1 MPHLVDLSG
10 ISNIIEKQMDQIS
23 LITILSLAIVYFLLR
38 PYYLKDIVNYE
49 YKTIADILAF
59 LFLSWVVST
68 VLGLILAMNLVP
80 IWWKLKSR
88 KSAHNDQRNFINSSD
103 AGTRIQT
110 GFFYVRIA
118 YPKLNRSTTNHI
130 NMEEPG
136 NQLIDL
142 NYWIT

>member
-1 MPHLVDLSG
+1 MDLSG

-23 LITILSLAIVYFLLR
+23 LITVLSIAIVYFLLR

-80 IWWKLKSR
+80 
-88 KSAHNDQRNFINSSD
+88 A
-103 AGTRIQT
+103 
-110 GFFYVRIA
+110 
-118 YPKLNRSTTNHI
+118 
-130 NMEEPG
+130 
-136 NQLIDL
+136 
-142 NYWIT
+142 

>member
-1 MPHLVDLSG
+1 MDLSG

-23 LITILSLAIVYFLLR
+23 LITILSIAIVYFLLR

-80 IWWKLKSR
+80 I
-88 KSAHNDQRNFINSSD
+88 
-103 AGTRIQT
+103 
-110 GFFYVRIA
+110 
-118 YPKLNRSTTNHI
+118 
-130 NMEEPG
+130 
-136 NQLIDL
+136 
-142 NYWIT
+142 

>member
-23 LITILSLAIVYFLLR
+23 LITIFSIAIVYFLLR

-80 IWWKLKSR
+80 I
-88 KSAHNDQRNFINSSD
+88 
-103 AGTRIQT
+103 
-110 GFFYVRIA
+110 
-118 YPKLNRSTTNHI
+118 
-130 NMEEPG
+130 
-136 NQLIDL
+136 
-142 NYWIT
+142 

>member
-1 MPHLVDLSG
+1 MLHLVDLSG

-23 LITILSLAIVYFLLR
+23 LITILSIAVVYFLLR

-80 IWWKLKSR
+80 I
-88 KSAHNDQRNFINSSD
+88 
-103 AGTRIQT
+103 
-110 GFFYVRIA
+110 
-118 YPKLNRSTTNHI
+118 
-130 NMEEPG
+130 
-136 NQLIDL
+136 
-142 NYWIT
+142 

>member
-1 MPHLVDLSG
+1 MLHLVDLSG

-23 LITILSLAIVYFLLR
+23 LITIFSITIVYFLLR

-80 IWWKLKSR
+80 I
-88 KSAHNDQRNFINSSD
+88 
-103 AGTRIQT
+103 
-110 GFFYVRIA
+110 
-118 YPKLNRSTTNHI
+118 
-130 NMEEPG
+130 
-136 NQLIDL
+136 
-142 NYWIT
+142 

>member
-1 MPHLVDLSG
+1 MSHLVDLSG

-23 LITILSLAIVYFLLR
+23 LITILSIAIVYFLLR

-80 IWWKLKSR
+80 I
-88 KSAHNDQRNFINSSD
+88 
-103 AGTRIQT
+103 
-110 GFFYVRIA
+110 
-118 YPKLNRSTTNHI
+118 
-130 NMEEPG
+130 
-136 NQLIDL
+136 
-142 NYWIT
+142 

>member
-1 MPHLVDLSG
+1 MHHLGDLSD

-23 LITILSLAIVYFLLR
+23 LITILSIAIVYFLLR

-80 IWWKLKSR
+80 I
-88 KSAHNDQRNFINSSD
+88 
-103 AGTRIQT
+103 
-110 GFFYVRIA
+110 
-118 YPKLNRSTTNHI
+118 
-130 NMEEPG
+130 
-136 NQLIDL
+136 
-142 NYWIT
+142 

>member
-1 MPHLVDLSG
+1 MSHLVDLSG

-23 LITILSLAIVYFLLR
+23 LITIFSITIVYFLLR

-80 IWWKLKSR
+80 I
-88 KSAHNDQRNFINSSD
+88 
-103 AGTRIQT
+103 
-110 GFFYVRIA
+110 
-118 YPKLNRSTTNHI
+118 
-130 NMEEPG
+130 
-136 NQLIDL
+136 
-142 NYWIT
+142 

>member
-1 MPHLVDLSG
+1 MSHLVDLSG

-23 LITILSLAIVYFLLR
+23 LITILSIAIVYFLLR

-80 IWWKLKSR
+80 
-88 KSAHNDQRNFINSSD
+88 
-103 AGTRIQT
+103 
-110 GFFYVRIA
+110 
-118 YPKLNRSTTNHI
+118 
-130 NMEEPG
+130 M
-136 NQLIDL
+136 
-142 NYWIT
+142 

>member
-1 MPHLVDLSG
+1 MLHLVDLSG

-23 LITILSLAIVYFLLR
+23 LITIFSIAIVYFLLR

-80 IWWKLKSR
+80 I
-88 KSAHNDQRNFINSSD
+88 
-103 AGTRIQT
+103 
-110 GFFYVRIA
+110 
-118 YPKLNRSTTNHI
+118 
-130 NMEEPG
+130 
-136 NQLIDL
+136 
-142 NYWIT
+142 